1 MTSATAAPQP
11 VTSRQYVGESVPRR
25 EDFRFLTGTGRFTED
40 IKLTG
45 MLHASVVRSTLA
57 HADIVSIDADAARA
71 QPGVVAVFT
80 AADFGDDEM
89 GTIPTDWTLPIM
101 DGIPARYPLAR
112 DAVKYVG
119 EAVAVV
125 VAETR
130 AQADDATSFVD
141 VEYVERPAVVDTEG
155 AAREGAPLV
164 HEQYERNTS
173 YLWHLGT
180 GDWDAVAATADHVL
194 DVRLVNQRVHASS
207 LEARV
212 SLADYQVGTGALTL
226 YLGTQN
232 VHVVRR
238 NLSIAIGIPENRI
251 RVVTPAVGGAF
262 GSKLCLY
269 PEDVI
274 VSAVSRRLG
283 RPVRWAETRAEHFT
297 GTSGGR
303 DHVEYVSLAAD
314 AEGKIQALKVT
325 TYANLGAYVSG
336 MGAGIPVVAGMV
348 FPGVYDIPVAD
359 VDIHG
364 VFTNTSTTET
374 YRGAG
379 RPEAS
384 YLIERA
390 VDELAART
398 GIDRVELRRRNFIQP
413 HQFPYSNATGMTYDS
428 GDYEKALDK
437 ALEMIGWDALLAEQ
451 EAART
456 QGRIVGLGLSVYTEF
471 CGFGDAF
478 QLQLVG
484 FDRATWEQSVITVT
498 RTGSV
503 IVQVGIDA
511 AGQGHETSIAQI
523 VATELG
529 LDIADVEVLQG
540 DTDVVHFGTGTFNS
554 RSMSSAGT
562 SAALAARKIMV
573 KATRLAAHLL
583 DAEVEDVVYEAGV
596 FAVGPDSGGRRL
608 SFEDV
613 AVEAWR
619 GVDLPEGMEPTLK
632 EIAVFD
638 PPAFTS
644 PFGVHIA
651 AVEIDPDTGAI
662 TIDRYVAVDDCGNL
676 INPRLADGQIHGG
689 VAQGIGQ
696 ALYEGLS
703 WDEDGQPTSA
713 SFMQYAV
720 PRAHQMPR
728 LETGHTVTPSPVNPL
743 GVKGVGESGAIGS
756 QPAIVNAVMDAV
768 RRLGVE
774 NLDMP
779 LTPAKV
785 WTALQEAAK

>member
-1 MTSATAAPQP
+1 MSSTKAAAQPPAATK
-11 VTSRQYVGESVPRR
+11 YVGESVPRR
-25 EDFRFLTGTGRFTED
+25 EDFRFLTGTGTFSED
-40 IKLTG
+40 VTLPG
-45 MLHASVVRSTLA
+45 MLYAAMVRSTLA
-57 HADIVSIDADAARA
+57 HADIVSIDTEAARA
-71 QPGVVAVFT
+71 QPGVVAVYT

-101 DGIPARYPLAR
+101 DGIPERYPLAR
-112 DAVKYVG
+112 ETVKYYG

-125 VAETR
+125 IAETR
-130 AQADDATSFVD
+130 AQADDASYFVD
-141 VEYVERPAVVDTEG
+141 VEYTERPVVVDAE
-155 AAREGAPLV
+155 AAAQEGAPLV
-164 HEQYERNTS
+164 HERYERNTS

-180 GDWDAVAATADHVL
+180 GDWDAVAAAADHVV

-212 SLADYQVGTGALTL
+212 SIGDYQVGPGTLTL

-269 PEDVI
+269 PEDV
-274 VSAVSRRLG
+274 VVCAVSRRLR

-314 AEGKIQALKVT
+314 KLGKIQALKVT

-336 MGAGIPVVAGMV
+336 MGAGIPVVSGMV
-348 FPGVYDIPVAD
+348 FPGVYDITVAD

-390 VDELAART
+390 VDELAAKT
-398 GIDRVELRRRNFIQP
+398 GIDRIELRRRNFIQP
-413 HQFPYSNATGMTYDS
+413 DQFPYSNATGMTYDS

-437 ALEMIGWDALLAEQ
+437 ALEMIGWEETLAEQ
-451 EAART
+451 EVARS

-471 CGFGDAF
+471 CGFGDSY

-523 VATELG
+523 VADELG
-529 LDIADVEVLQG
+529 IDIDDIEVLQG
-540 DTDVVHFGTGTFNS
+540 DTDIVHFGTGTFNS

-562 SAALAARKIMV
+562 AASLAAKKIMV
-573 KATRLAAHLL
+573 KATALAAHLL
-583 DAEVEDVVYEAGV
+583 DTDVDSIVYAKGV
-596 FAVGPDSGGRRL
+596 FSVGPGDGGRQL

-619 GVDLPEGMEPTLK
+619 GTELPEGMEPTLK
-632 EIAVFD
+632 EMAVYD
-638 PPAFTS
+638 PPNFTS

-651 AVEIDPDTGAI
+651 AVEIDPETGAI
-662 TIDRYVAVDDCGNL
+662 TIGRYVAVDDCGNL
-676 INPRLADGQIHGG
+676 INPTLVNGQIHGG

-728 LETGHTVTPSPVNPL
+728 LETGHTVTPSPLNPL

-756 QPAIVNAVMDAV
+756 QPAVVNAVMDAV
-768 RRLGVE
+768 RRLDVE

-785 WTALQEAAK
+785 WTALQEATK

>member
-1 MTSATAAPQP
+1 MSSAPASDAATST
-11 VTSRQYVGESVPRR
+11 QYVGESVPRR
-25 EDFRFLTGTGRFTED
+25 EDLRFLTGTGTFSED
-40 IKLTG
+40 ITLTG
-45 MLHASVVRSTLA
+45 MLHASLVRSTLA
-57 HADIVSIDADAARA
+57 HADIVSINTAAARA

-89 GTIPTDWTLPIM
+89 GTVPTDWTLPIM
-101 DGIPARYPLAR
+101 DGIPERYPLAR

-125 VAETR
+125 IAETR
-130 AQADDATSFVD
+130 VQADDAVFHVD
-141 VEYVERPAVVDTEG
+141 VEYSERLAVVDTEG
-155 AAREGAPLV
+155 AAAEGAPQV
-164 HEQYERNTS
+164 HDRYERNTS
-173 YLWHLGT
+173 YLWHLGS
-180 GDWDAVAATADHVL
+180 GDWDAVAATADHVVDL
-194 DVRLVNQRVHASS
+194 RLVNQRVHACS

-212 SLADYQVGTGALTL
+212 SIADYQVGTGTLTL

-238 NLSIAIGIPENRI
+238 NLSLAIGIPENRI

-274 VSAVSRRLG
+274 VSAVSRRLR

-314 AEGKIQALKVT
+314 DQGKILGLKVT

-336 MGAGIPVVAGMV
+336 MGAGIPVVAGMAY
-348 FPGVYDIPVAD
+348 PGVYDIEVAD

-364 VFTNTSTTET
+364 LFTNTSTTET

-379 RPEAS
+379 RPEAA

-390 VDELAART
+390 VDELAAKS

-413 HQFPYSNATGMTYDS
+413 DQFPYSNSTGMTYDS
-428 GDYEKALDK
+428 GDYERALDK
-437 ALEMIGWDALLAEQ
+437 ALEMIGWDQLVEEQ
-451 EAART
+451 AAARSE
-456 QGRIVGLGLSVYTEF
+456 GRIVGLGLSVYTEF
-471 CGFGDAF
+471 AGFGDSY
-478 QLQLVG
+478 QLQLIG

-529 LDIADVEVLQG
+529 VPIDDVEVLQG
-540 DTDVVHFGTGTFNS
+540 DTDIVHFGTGTFNS
-554 RSMSSAGT
+554 RSMSSGGT
-562 SAALAARKIMV
+562 AAALAARKILA
-573 KATRLAAHLL
+573 KATVLAAHMLGA
-583 DAEVEDVVYEAGV
+583 DVEDVAYANGV
-596 FAVGPDSGGRRL
+596 FSKGPDGGPQVT
-608 SFEDV
+608 FEEV

-619 GVDLPEGMEPTLK
+619 GVDLPEGMEATLK
-632 EIAVFD
+632 EMAVFD
-638 PPAFTS
+638 PKGFTA
-644 PFGVHIA
+644 PFGVHVA
-651 AVEIDPDTGAI
+651 AVEIDRDTGAV
-662 TIDRYVAVDDCGNL
+662 TIDRFVAVDDCGNL
-676 INPRLADGQIHGG
+676 INPKLADGQIQGG

-696 ALYEGLS
+696 ALYEGLT
-703 WDEDGQPTSA
+703 WDEDGQPTTA

-720 PRAHQMPR
+720 PRAHHLPR
-728 LETGHTVTPSPVNPL
+728 LETGHTITPSPVNPL
-743 GVKGVGESGAIGS
+743 GVKGIGESGAIGS
-756 QPAIVNAVMDAV
+756 QPAVVNAVMDAV
-768 RRLGVE
+768 RPLGVG

-785 WTALQEAAK
+785 WTALQEVAK